1 MIDTSK
7 ILTQADQYAFS
18 LFNVN
23 LIDFDML
30 EYDRNGILSL
40 PLITSNLPKPNE
52 PFDDEDT
59 MAMIADAID
68 YGDVWFTYNAID
80 HKVEELAIEIHCVQQ
95 QIFCDDIICLMEQT
109 QHPEY
114 DKYKQIYDK
123 FIADIE
129 DKLKEQIRVIM
140 TDVKGEFVKDT
151 FKEDTYFQSRTD
163 KQKDIYYTIYRWW
176 DKLIN
181 GEVNFTDIDNGE
193 GTVFVALNDWR

>member
-7 ILTQADQYAFS
+7 ILTQVDQYAFS
-18 LFNVN
+18 LFDVN

-30 EYDRNGILSL
+30 EYDKNGIISL

-59 MAMIADAID
+59 MTMITDAID
-68 YGDVWFTYNAID
+68 YGDMWFTYNAID
-80 HKVEELAIEIHCVQQ
+80 HKVEELVIEIHCIQQ
-95 QIFCDDIICLMEQT
+95 QIFCDAIICLMEQT

-140 TDVKGEFVKDT
+140 TDVKGEFVKDK
-151 FKEDTYFQSRTD
+151 FIKSAYIQARTD
-163 KQKDIYYTIYRWW
+163 KQKNIFYTIHRWW
-176 DKLIN
+176 EKLIQGDIEFVDITN
-181 GEVNFTDIDNGE
+181 GD
-193 GTVFVALNDWR
+193 GTVYVAKND

>member
-1 MIDTSK
+1 MINTSK

-18 LFNVN
+18 LFDVN

-30 EYDRNGILSL
+30 EYDRNGIISL

-59 MAMIADAID
+59 MVMITDAID
-68 YGDVWFTYNAID
+68 YGDMWFTYNAID
-80 HKVEELAIEIHCVQQ
+80 HKVEELVIEIHCIQQ
-95 QIFCDDIICLMEQT
+95 QIFCDDIICFMEQT

-123 FIADIE
+123 FIADIK
-129 DKLKEQIRVIM
+129 DKLKEQVRAIM
-140 TDVKGEFVKDT
+140 TDVKGEFVKDI
-151 FKEDTYFQSRTD
+151 FMKSTYIQERTNE
-163 KQKDIYYTIYRWW
+163 QKDIFYTIHRWW
-176 DKLIN
+176 EKLIN